1 MTFRPFRALRNL
13 KSSLLVIPPNNK
25 KYTLKLNNLLQLV
38 LIFVSLNI
46 YKEREELRAGKSPSP
61 VSRKPTPGHSPV
73 SRTSMSTL
81 TMVATSPICSRTRL
95 AASTGPMSVNRSMSE
110 VWKYCISV
118 WMWIC
123 HVKHFGSS
131 YNGNAW
137 LALR

>member
-1 MTFRPFRALRNL
+1 MTLRPFRALGNL

-81 TMVATSPICSRTRL
+81 TMVATSPICSR
-95 AASTGPMSVNRSMSE
+95 
-110 VWKYCISV
+110 CQ
-118 WMWIC
+118 
-123 HVKHFGSS
+123 
-131 YNGNAW
+131 
-137 LALR
+137 